1 MSKKSAK
8 NKLLVKITK
17 TRSSLRVFYSKC
29 SKEEHQKNRRSY
41 FYIIKGN
48 ESVKAINE

>member
-17 TRSSLRVFYSKC
+17 TRSSLRVFYY
-29 SKEEHQKNRRSY
+29 E
-41 FYIIKGN
+41 II
-48 ESVKAINE
+48 